1 MNLKEAYTY
10 ANRLEDLYS
19 TAINYLTSKTF
30 ITNTTQKHL
39 RSKSNPEVADETIV
53 VEKPNAIEFTP
64 SQVVDFAIKLIDEK
78 ENLAN
83 AIAAAKS
90 KAEINVDNAIS
101 INKSKQ
107 RFMRVLTGM
116 ANIKST
122 TTRDQSSDFR
132 FNVNNEQVRYYYPV
146 ENIVSIDFDRNN
158 VRNLAKKYA
167 AETEKVSATLDSIVI
182 NTQIEFT
189 PTFDIN
195 DTFEDLVMA

>member
-83 AIAAAKS
+83 AIAVAKS